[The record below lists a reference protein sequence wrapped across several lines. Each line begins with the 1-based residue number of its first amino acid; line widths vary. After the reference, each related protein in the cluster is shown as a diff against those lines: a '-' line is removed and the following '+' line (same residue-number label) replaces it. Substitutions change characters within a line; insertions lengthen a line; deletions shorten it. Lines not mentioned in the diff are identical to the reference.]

1 LPEKKLAIEFN
12 GTYWHSTECGKDRWY
27 HLNKTLRC
35 KEKGIRLIHI
45 FENEWKE
52 NRELCEKTII
62 NNINEFIPKS
72 EIIDLSKYVPMNW
85 KNYSFIKPQLL
96 KTSNYFVY
104 NCGYLHI

>member
-1 LPEKKLAIEFN
+1 
-12 GTYWHSTECGKDRWY
+12 
-27 HLNKTLRC
+27 LNKTLRC